1 MSETPIMDGSARKA
15 APRRQCL
22 FGVTIMLVEDSRSA
36 SEAVRLYA
44 AESGARLRRAES
56 MTAALR
62 HLAIYRPHVLIV
74 DLGLPDGDG
83 LELIRQLATS
93 RPPFQRIIAT
103 SGHEPSSWVAA
114 AREAGAATCLEKPVA
129 GLAAFQDCVLSL
141 LPDRADE
148 QASDAD
154 LSADAAAALLSAYEA
169 DLRRAHTMLVEAE
182 ASGDIETI
190 TYCAQFL
197 GSVSGT
203 YGDGALALAAR
214 ELASGCVT
222 GPADPVDLVALIE
235 LLRGRLEASRDG
247 LRGAA

>member
-1 MSETPIMDGSARKA
+1 MNDKPVGGGSTRSAVA
-15 APRRQCL
+15 RRQCL

-36 SEAVRLYA
+36 SEAIRLYS

-83 LELIRQLATS
+83 MELIRQLTTS
-93 RPPFQRIIAT
+93 QPPFQRVIAT
-103 SGHEPSSWVAA
+103 SGHEPSSWVSA
-114 AREAGAATCLEKPVA
+114 ARSAGAAACLEKPVA

-148 QASDAD
+148 QPSGAE
-154 LSADAAAALLSAYEA
+154 LGPEAATALLNAYEA
-169 DLRRAHTMLVEAE
+169 DLRRAHAMLVEAE
-182 ASGDIETI
+182 ANGDLETI
-190 TYCAQFL
+190 AYCAQFL

-203 YGDGALALAAR
+203 YGDGAVALAAR
-214 ELASGCVT
+214 GLAA
-222 GPADPVDLVALIE
+222 GPGLGPVDPVDLVALID
-235 LLRGRLEASRDG
+235 LLRGRLETTRDR